1 VTAATAVASH
11 PLTVFDVA
19 LEQASA
25 GRPATL
31 TITDDLGLDHP
42 VDAVAWCRDERPGD
56 RSLLARCG
64 GPALDVGCGPGRLT
78 AALSRLGHPALGIDI
93 SATAVRLARAR
104 GVPALRRDVFGAL
117 PGHGRWRHLILADGN
132 IGIGGDPEELLR
144 RGRALIGPGGRIH
157 AELAAPGTR
166 SWSGAASLS
175 AGPGTRSAS
184 FRWAVVAA
192 DDLPP
197 IAAAAALRV
206 TDTWTEAGRW
216 FATMTPA

>member
-1 VTAATAVASH
+1 MTAATAVAPH
-11 PLTVFDVA
+11 PLSVFDVA
-19 LEQASA
+19 LDQAYA
-25 GRPATL
+25 GSSATL
-31 TITDDLGLDHP
+31 TITDDLGLDHA
-42 VDAVAWCRDERPGD
+42 VDVAGWCRDELPGD

-64 GPALDVGCGPGRLT
+64 GPALDVGCGPGRIT
-78 AALSRLGHPALGIDI
+78 GALKRLGHSALGVDI

-132 IGIGGDPEELLR
+132 IGIGGDPEALLR
-144 RGRALIGPGGRIH
+144 RGRTLIAPGGRIH

-166 SWSGAASLS
+166 SWAGEAGLC
-175 AGPGTRSAS
+175 AGPGTRSAG

-192 DDLPP
+192 DDVAP

-206 TDTWTEAGRW
+206 TDVWTEAARW